1 MKSKNLYWKNIY
13 KIKSYILTIM
23 ITFIT
28 SNIHKVEEAENIFR
42 NFNIE
47 LEHIDLGY
55 TEPQGTLEEVAIA
68 GAKYVSRKLNKP
80 VIVEDAGLFIKA
92 LEDFPGTYSSYVQ
105 DTIGNKGILKLM
117 DEFKY
122 DKDRYAEFRSVI
134 GYCAPNIEPKI
145 FLGKVS
151 GIIAF
156 EEIGNKGFAFDPIF
170 YVPKMS
176 KTFGELTT
184 DEKNQFSHRRNS
196 LELFV
201 NWYKSNNE

>member
-42 NFNIE
+42 KFNIE

-68 GAKYVSRKLNKP
+68 GAKYASRKLNKP

-105 DTIGNKGILKLM
+105 DTIGNNGILKLM